1 MKRRS
6 FLKSAAGF
14 LPAAGLDPM
23 AFASLPS
30 ADAPKESVVIGAGK
44 DRLGE
49 THSRGYSSILFK
61 VLPRETSNG
70 LFVIEHMNLVNGGPP
85 LHKHL
90 HQEEYFYLISGEVRF
105 AVGDQ
110 RLTLHRRRLDSWT
123 ARHPAYVCGG
133 GGKAKR
139 HADFVFAGREDG
151 GVSAGY
157 GGTASA
163 GAGRRVLQA
172 IRDGT
177 GGAVAFRRL
186 SAAGR
191 GANYCGNI
199 HRRLGVKAVCGL
211 HWCRMN
217 TRAFRH
223 AKGES
228 R

>member
-23 AFASLPS
+23 AFTSLPS

-90 HQEEYFYLISGEVRF
+90 YQEEYFYLISGEVRF

-110 RLTLHRRRLDSWT
+110 RLTLHAGDSILGPRGIPHTFAALAGKPSDMLISFSPAGKMEEFLRDT
-123 ARHPAYVCGG
+123 AVPHPPVQDAE
-133 GGKAKR
+133 
-139 HADFVFAGREDG
+139 F
-151 GVSAGY
+151 
-157 GGTASA
+157 
-163 GAGRRVLQA
+163 
-172 IRDGT
+172 
-177 GGAVAFRRL
+177 FRRYEMEL
-186 SAAGR
+186 VGPSPFEG
-191 GANYCGNI
+191 
-199 HRRLGVKAVCGL
+199 
-211 HWCRMN
+211 
-217 TRAFRH
+217 
-223 AKGES
+223 
-228 R
+228 